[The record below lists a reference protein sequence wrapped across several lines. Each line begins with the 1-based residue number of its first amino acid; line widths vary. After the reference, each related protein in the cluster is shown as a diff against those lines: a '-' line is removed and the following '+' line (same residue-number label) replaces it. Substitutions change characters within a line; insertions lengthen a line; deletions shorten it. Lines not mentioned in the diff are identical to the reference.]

1 MYQPLRLRF
10 KREAVSFATVLVT
23 LGLYIPLMDESW
35 SLYLALCAGYT
46 VLVFGLIWSDGKWGR
61 CLGGGKWTLGK
72 LLQGHASFLLALI
85 FWVWLAR
92 FSRPWLPDWL
102 MNEGVDH
109 LTLYLIFAALGIVA
123 IWWIEQSW
131 ISKGSKKDEGG

>member
-1 MYQPLRLRF
+1 MHQPMRLRF

-46 VLVFGLIWSDGKWGR
+46 ILVFGLIWSDGKWGR

-72 LLQGHASFLLALI
+72 LLQGPASFLLALI